1 MDIAPP
7 FGYQEVVA
15 LQRNAKVRLPQG
27 GEVPAFARTLNAI
40 PLSLAE
46 FAPAMREYPIVFTSG
61 DQGKTYTSVAVLG
74 LSNGENLFV
83 EGEGWTRGSYL
94 PAYARRYPFC
104 MAQVRVQ
111 DKVQDNR
118 LICVEKSFLD
128 DAGEALFDDAGK
140 PLPRWEGV
148 QRLLTEFEADLER
161 TREACAILHDY
172 ALLEPFSMQAT
183 PKEGNAG
190 AVQLTG
196 MHRVSEAKLN
206 ELNVQQLKNL
216 MRKGI
221 LARAY
226 LHLVSL
232 ENFARLL
239 ERRAARGAKSV

>member
-1 MDIAPP
+1 MDIAAP
-7 FGYQEVVA
+7 FGYQEIVA
-15 LQRNAKVRLPQG
+15 LQRNAKVRLPQA
-27 GEVPAFARTLNAI
+27 GEVPAFARGLNAI

-46 FAPAMREYPIVFTSG
+46 FAPAVREYPIVFTSG
-61 DQGKTYTSVAVLG
+61 DQGKTFTPVAVLG
-74 LSNGENLFV
+74 LTAGENLYL
-83 EGEGWTRGSYL
+83 EGEGWAPKTYV

-128 DAGEALFDDAGK
+128 EAGEALFDEAGK
-140 PLPRWEGV
+140 ALPRWEAI
-148 QRLLTEFEADLER
+148 QRMLSEFEADLER
-161 TREACAILHDY
+161 TREACSILSDY

-183 PKEGNAG
+183 PKEGGAG
-190 AVQLTG
+190 GVQLTG

-206 ELNVQQLKNL
+206 ELNANQLKNL

-239 ERRAARGAKSV
+239 ERRAARTGAQ